1 MPPMAAKRLL
11 PALGVC
17 LSLAACDDRSP
28 APTAPSASAPAA
40 SASAAGDD
48 DRTPALE
55 LTAPRPPYSLADLTD
70 KHHQRHVPRA
80 GWTPTFSGK
89 SPAGDGPSMIRI
101 AAFRKESGQQL
112 ETAVAVRC
120 RKPDAAPFQ
129 FQPGEAYFRDGP
141 CHMQVAV
148 RLGIRNKSSE
158 SKRLLESLL
167 AASAK

>member
-17 LSLAACDDRSP
+17 LSLAACAARSP
-28 APTAPSASAPAA
+28 APPPPAAAPPPPSPRAAGAPASAPAA

-55 LTAPRPPYSLADLTD
+55 LTAPRPSYSLADLTD
-70 KHHQRHVPRA
+70 KQLERLVAGA

-101 AAFRKESGQQL
+101 AAFRKE
-112 ETAVAVRC
+112 
-120 RKPDAAPFQ
+120 
-129 FQPGEAYFRDGP
+129 
-141 CHMQVAV
+141 
-148 RLGIRNKSSE
+148 I
-158 SKRLLESLL
+158 
-167 AASAK
+167 